1 MRNNTYLRRT
11 AALVAIALAVFTLVM
26 VSPAGVADSESKDG
40 PYRPGTTTTTVDLSP
55 RYAQEAAA
63 LQRAHDL
70 EKWNTAV
77 WVHNTN
83 VNTWVTK
90 TNERLAAEEAARQ
103 EAARQ
108 EAARQEAARRAQTQE
123 TQQPVANTPSSGRC
137 GGNLPPCCVMMRE
150 SGGSLTAQNPTSTA
164 SGKWQFINGTW
175 NGYGG
180 YAEAWMAPESVQ
192 DAKAAELWAGG
203 AGASHWGGGC

>member
-1 MRNNTYLRRT
+1 MRYTTYLRRT
-11 AALVAIALAVFTLVM
+11 VALAAIALAVLGLV
-26 VSPAGVADSESKDG
+26 VLSPADVADSES
-40 PYRPGTTTTTVDLSP
+40 PGSAVTTTTRVIPESP
-55 RYAQEAAA
+55 QFSQEEAAA
-63 LQRAHDL
+63 QRARDV
-70 EKWNTAV
+70 EKWNVAV
-77 WVHNTN
+77 WVHKTN
-83 VNTWVTK
+83 VNTWVHK

-103 EAARQ
+103 EAARKAA
-108 EAARQEAARRAQTQE
+108 AARAASAQRS
-123 TQQPVANTPSSGRC
+123 VANTTSSGRC

-150 SGGSLTAQNPTSTA
+150 SGGSLTAQNPTSSA
-164 SGKWQFINGTW
+164 SGKWQFVNGTW

>member
-1 MRNNTYLRRT
+1 MHKLKISFV
-11 AALVAIALAVFTLVM
+11 ALVCVLVGALLFIA
-26 VSPAGVADSESKDG
+26 SPVTEGADAEQVYSGDSV
-40 PYRPGTTTTTVDLSP
+40 TTTTEAGPT
-55 RYAQEAAA
+55 QEEID
-63 LQRAHDL
+63 R
-70 EKWNTAV
+70 WNEAV
-77 WVHNTN
+77 WISKTN
-83 VNTWVTK
+83 ERIWNETVWINKTNETIWITK
-90 TNERLAAEEAARQ
+90 TNERLAAEAAAEKARQAAAARSQ
-103 EAARQ
+103 SSPS
-108 EAARQEAARRAQTQE
+108 RA
-123 TQQPVANTPSSGRC
+123 ANTPSSGRC

-150 SGGSLTAQNPTSTA
+150 SGGSLTAQNPTSSA